1 MLTGAATKCFAAPPD
16 AVTVPTIDQRI
27 RDLAAHAPLSMQFT
41 GETAEECRQWQTQ
54 FAAKLR
60 SLLGPHR
67 PPIQWTSM
75 LEERLEFDDY
85 IREQRVLVAEGLS
98 PVPFYLLLP
107 RNMTLKNA
115 DGKSPAAL
123 AIHGHGMSGND
134 GVVGR
139 TDTPAGSVDV
149 LSAEIAGMN
158 YDYARQLA
166 RRGYVVAAP
175 CLTPFGRRLSP
186 NLADRKGD
194 NCASTYMRLQFF
206 GKLLMAENLRDIL
219 WTLDFLAAHEA
230 VDAGRLACVG
240 LSYGGRM
247 TMLTTALEP
256 RIGAAVI
263 SGALN
268 CMQERIEGRY
278 SGGCQS
284 IPGLLEFGDVPDIG
298 SLIAPRPC
306 VWEVGL
312 QDKLIKPEWADKAI
326 ARIGKAYRALGA
338 EKQLRLDRFEG
349 HHEWHG
355 DVAFAMLDETFKK

>member
-1 MLTGAATKCFAAPPD
+1 M
-16 AVTVPTIDQRI
+16 
-27 RDLAAHAPLSMQFT
+27 
-41 GETAEECRQWQTQ
+41 Q

-60 SLLGPHR
+60 SLLGPYK
-67 PPIQWTSM
+67 PPEKYDVV
-75 LEERLEFDDY
+75 LEERIEFEDY
-85 IREQRVLVAEGLS
+85 IREQRVLTAEGVA

-107 RNMTLKNA
+107 RSTPLKNA
-115 DGKSPAAL
+115 NGKSPASL
-123 AIHGHGMSGND
+123 AIHGHGMSGNE

-139 TDTPAGSVDV
+139 TDTPAGSVEA

-175 CLTPFGRRLSP
+175 CLTPFGRRLSL
-186 NLADRKGD
+186 NLAERKGD
-194 NCASTYMRLQFF
+194 NCAATFMRLQYL

-219 WTLDFLAAHEA
+219 WTLDFLAGHEE
-230 VDAGRLACVG
+230 VDRERLACVG

-256 RIGAAVI
+256 RIKAAVI
-263 SGALN
+263 SGAMN

-278 SGGCQS
+278 SAGCQS
-284 IPGLLEFGDVPDIG
+284 IPGLLQYGDVPEIG

-312 QDKLIKPEWADKAI
+312 QDKLIKAEWAEKAQ
-326 ARIGKAYRALGA
+326 ARLEKAYRALGA
-338 EKQLRLDRFEG
+338 EKQLRVDRFEG
-349 HHEWHG
+349 QHQWHG
-355 DVAFAMLDETFKK
+355 DAAFAMLEETFRP